1 MIVVAQIGMKLVQHE
16 EPQTSV
22 FPQPPGG
29 ALSYTT
35 LDLPPDTDAVDSALY
50 MGETGAGSIH
60 RYLKA
65 VMLQKGNCV
74 RAHTFKIRRSRIWRL
89 NDTNDAEATGVSVV
103 CVNGATYATPATT
116 LVEGDALTTSPV
128 SLEGW
133 ELTQKGEESP
143 LLLTQV
149 QIAPSALG
157 GEYAFYLYL
166 SWEEEV

>member
-1 MIVVAQIGMKLVQHE
+1 VIVVAQIGMKLVQHE

-35 LDLPPDTDAVDSALY
+35 LDLPPETDAVDSALY

-74 RAHTFKIRRSRIWRL
+74 RAHTFKISRRPLPSRPPGRDPRSGRL
-89 NDTNDAEATGVSVV
+89 
-103 CVNGATYATPATT
+103 
-116 LVEGDALTTSPV
+116 
-128 SLEGW
+128 
-133 ELTQKGEESP
+133 P
-143 LLLTQV
+143 LQLQ
-149 QIAPSALG
+149 S
-157 GEYAFYLYL
+157 
-166 SWEEEV
+166 S